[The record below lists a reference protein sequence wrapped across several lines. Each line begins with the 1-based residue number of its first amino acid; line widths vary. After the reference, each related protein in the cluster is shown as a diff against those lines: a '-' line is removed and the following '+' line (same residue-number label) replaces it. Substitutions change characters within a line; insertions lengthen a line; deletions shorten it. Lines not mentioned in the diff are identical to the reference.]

1 MLECNQIR
9 KKYARRATRRTIET
23 TEVLKGLDLTVGDGD
38 IYGLLG
44 LNGAGKT
51 TLIRIISG
59 ILRPDSGSVV
69 IDGKTYDKNEKEIKK
84 SLGVVLGGD
93 RSLYWKLT
101 AVENLQFFGSLYNM
115 NSRELNHSIC
125 EKLSYV
131 GLLEKKDAL
140 VETYSRGMKQR
151 LLIAKALLTNPKLL
165 LLDEPTVGLDVQIA
179 HDFREL
185 ILMLNREY
193 HITILLTTHYL
204 NEAEELCSH
213 IGVLRDGVIKQQGT
227 INKLTESFPY
237 NMHVTIRLKAI
248 TDEEILKR
256 RIDEI
261 GLLSYYGAAADKT
274 TKELQ
279 IFIGREH
286 TFDSLLR
293 AAHELNA
300 QITEITQRDIT
311 LEDIILNG

>member
-1 MLECNQIR
+1 
-9 KKYARRATRRTIET
+9 
-23 TEVLKGLDLTVGDGD
+23 
-38 IYGLLG
+38 
-44 LNGAGKT
+44 
-51 TLIRIISG
+51 
-59 ILRPDSGSVV
+59 
-69 IDGKTYDKNEKEIKK
+69 
-84 SLGVVLGGD
+84 
-93 RSLYWKLT
+93 
-101 AVENLQFFGSLYNM
+101 
-115 NSRELNHSIC
+115 
-125 EKLSYV
+125 
-131 GLLEKKDAL
+131 
-140 VETYSRGMKQR
+140 MKQR

-248 TDEEILKR
+248 ADEETLKK
-256 RIDEI
+256 RINEI

-274 TKELQ
+274 TKELR